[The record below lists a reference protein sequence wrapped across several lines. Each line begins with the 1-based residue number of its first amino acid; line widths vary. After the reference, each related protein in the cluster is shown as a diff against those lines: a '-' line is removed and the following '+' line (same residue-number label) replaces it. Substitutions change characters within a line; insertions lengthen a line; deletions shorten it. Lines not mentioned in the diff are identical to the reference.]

1 MPLSTE
7 ISQIIRS
14 KRKTYSL
21 EVKPDGQLIVRAP
34 ESATRAEINAVV
46 KAKAAWIEKT
56 RARLAAKPAMP
67 PPKTFTP
74 GEKFWYLGKQYPLR
88 LTDRRYPL
96 LDLDGSFNLARHVGG
111 RAREVFVAWYREET
125 RQITHDLI
133 ASYVAGYGFNVNA
146 VSITS
151 ARTRWG
157 SCSGKGNLNFT
168 YRL

>member
-1 MPLSTE
+1 MRLSIPTPVFSLPSPVSPLTIIVPERRRSKSATQSGITIHYHRPRAKRVGSLFTIHYPPFTPSIIFPMPLSTE

-74 GEKFWYLGKQYPLR
+74 GEKFWYLGKQ
-88 LTDRRYPL
+88 
-96 LDLDGSFNLARHVGG
+96 
-111 RAREVFVAWYREET
+111 
-125 RQITHDLI
+125 
-133 ASYVAGYGFNVNA
+133 
-146 VSITS
+146 
-151 ARTRWG
+151 
-157 SCSGKGNLNFT
+157 
-168 YRL
+168 